1 MQNIETGLV
10 VAMIAVLSIF
20 AALVILLLGGEQ
32 EVQEYNNA
40 AIVTEY
46 DAEIKDV
53 QALGKNYYVILK
65 NPKTEAVRSYECS
78 ADAYSS
84 LKYLYDNNQPNVNIA
99 LYSDD
104 TLRWNNRK
112 LTYNETLQEPII
124 TAELVTTITT

>member
-1 MQNIETGLV
+1 MHDLEVGSFAVIV
-10 VAMIAVLSIF
+10 AVLSIF
-20 AALVILLLGGEQ
+20 AALLFLLMGSER
-32 EVQEYNNA
+32 EIQEYNNA
-40 AIVTEY
+40 TVVTEY

-65 NPKTEAVRSYECS
+65 NPKTEAVRSYGCS
-78 ADAYSS
+78 ADTYSS
-84 LKYLYDNNQPNVNIA
+84 LKYLYDNNQSNVNIA
-99 LYSDD
+99 LYNDD